1 MIEQFLVNGIIAGSV
16 YLLVALGFAL
26 VYRAVH
32 FFYFGHAIIFTC
44 GAYFTLMCK
53 EGFGLPL
60 YFAIPIS
67 IILCVMAGCLM
78 EFLIYRQLRHK
89 ESGETTNFIASMGIY
104 IVLQNVISI
113 LFGDNMQ
120 TIRSGNIAEGLGIW
134 NAIVTPVQIYTI
146 VTAIGLML
154 FVALVLKYTK
164 IGITMRAVA
173 NAPKLA
179 HTAGIDSEKVFLWT
193 FAVGS
198 ALAAVAGVL
207 VSLDTDMTPTMGMN
221 ALMMALVAVI
231 IGGVN
236 SIYGIALG
244 ALFLG
249 TAQQLS
255 ACVIGSQWKDA
266 IAFVILVLFL
276 LFRPEGFF
284 GKKIKSSTV

>member
-1 MIEQFLVNGIIAGSV
+1 MIGQFLVNGIIAGSV

-26 VYRAVH
+26 IYRTVH

-44 GAYFTLMCK
+44 GAYFTFMCK
-53 EGFGLPL
+53 EGFGLAL
-60 YFAIPIS
+60 YFAIPIAV
-67 IILCVMAGCLM
+67 ILCLMAGVLM
-78 EFLIYRQLRHK
+78 EFFIYRKLRNK
-89 ESGETTNFIASMGIY
+89 GSGETTNFIASLGTY
-104 IVLQNVISI
+104 IVLQNVISM
-113 LFGDNMQ
+113 LFGDNMN
-120 TIRSGNIAEGLGIW
+120 TIRSGNVAEGLAIW
-134 NAIVTPVQIYTI
+134 NAIITPVQIYTI
-146 VTAIGLML
+146 ITTIVLTI

-249 TAQQLS
+249 IAQQFG

-284 GKKIKSSTV
+284 GKKVKSATV